1 MNRDFALPPIALAM
15 TEQGPPAAEYA
26 RADIPLAM
34 TLKHLKWVAIVTPVV
49 LVGLLEWIRHLS
61 VIQVSLSQRLLL
73 DGIVAGVLIVF
84 GVTMIRAIDGMHGRL
99 KRYNRELL
107 ALHGAGLDVSAELSL
122 DVVLKKVVD
131 QARHLVGAKYGALSV
146 IGSSGHIDAFITS
159 GITPE
164 ERALIGPPPV
174 GHGLLRVVLQDGQTL
189 RLPDLNKDPRSVGF
203 PPNHPPM
210 RSLLA
215 VPIPCKGPFLGNL
228 YLADKEGSRE
238 FSIEDEETLKRFAV
252 PTAIAIDNA
261 HLHRQVADLATAQER
276 IRIAHEMHD
285 GIAQVLG
292 YVNTKVQAA
301 NEYIRRGKTDEA
313 TTQLRELA
321 VAAREAYT
329 DVREAI
335 VDLRTLPTPLRS
347 FGDVLEEYVERWK
360 EQTGISTQLTIGT
373 DLLLTAGVELQLIR
387 IVQESLSNVRKHARA
402 ASVKIKIRRVDDRLQ
417 MIIVDDGIGFTPG
430 ALARSEFP
438 RFGLSTMKERAESIG
453 GTLLIEAGQGKG
465 TAVKVTFPA

>member
-1 MNRDFALPPIALAM
+1 MTRGLAVSPTELAM
-15 TEQGPPAAEYA
+15 TDQRVPAAEYA
-26 RADIPLAM
+26 QADVPLAM
-34 TLKHLKWVAIVTPVV
+34 TLQHVKWLVIVTPLI
-49 LVGLLEWIRHLS
+49 LVGLLEWLRHLS
-61 VIQVSLSQRLLL
+61 NIRVSFSQRLLL
-73 DGIVAGVLIVF
+73 DGIVAAVLIAFGVLMVR
-84 GVTMIRAIDGMHGRL
+84 TIDGMHGRL
-99 KRYNRELL
+99 RRYNRELL

-122 DVVLKKVVD
+122 ELVLQKVVD

-146 IGSSGHIDAFITS
+146 IGDGGHIDAFITS
-159 GITPE
+159 GITSE
-164 ERALIGPPPV
+164 QRSLIGPPPV
-174 GHGLLRVVLQDGQTL
+174 GHGLLRVVLQEGQTL
-189 RLPDLNKDPRSVGF
+189 RMPDLNKDPRSVGF

-210 RSLLA
+210 GSLLA

-228 YLADKEGSRE
+228 YLADKEGTDE

-261 HLHRQVADLATAQER
+261 HLYRQVADLATAQER

-301 NEYIRRGKTDEA
+301 SEYIKRGKTEEA

-347 FGDVLEEYVERWK
+347 FGDILEEYVERWK

-373 DLLLTAGVELQLIR
+373 DLLFPAGVELQLIR
-387 IVQESLSNVRKHARA
+387 IVQESLANVRKHARA
-402 ASVKIKIRRVDDRLQ
+402 ASVKIKICRIDDQLQ
-417 MIIVDDGIGFTPG
+417 IIILDDGIGFTPG
-430 ALARSEFP
+430 TLTRSEFP

-453 GTLLIEAGQGKG
+453 GTLVIEAGRGTG
-465 TAVKVTFPA
+465 TAVKVSIPA